1 MPMRRRTTMRVGG
14 MALSVPGIGIPG
26 KGLAGLDS
34 SDLLR
39 QARETPADATPE
51 VEATGRVTLEETPED
66 EVVPAADLR
75 PVANVPW
82 PVRRRGP
89 ATLVERR
96 ARLISVSKEVAGVH
110 GAVEFQTNT
119 VAVINHGSLVA
130 RMIKRAFWLLTLPPR
145 IAAQALAWLLMPR
158 GKGKLKR
165 TVVVVDRRGNVIVY
179 RV

>member
-1 MPMRRRTTMRVGG
+1 MRRRTTMRVGG
-14 MALSVPGIGIPG
+14 VALSVPGIGLPG

-39 QARETPADATPE
+39 QAREAPADATPE
-51 VEATGRVTLEETPED
+51 AAATGHVTLEETPEN
-66 EVVPAADLR
+66 EVIPSADLR
-75 PVANVPW
+75 PISNIPW

-96 ARLISVSKEVAGVH
+96 ARLLTVSKEVAGVH

-130 RMIKRAFWLLTLPPR
+130 RIIKRAFWLLTLPPR

-165 TVVVVDRRGNVIVY
+165 TVVVVDRRGNVVVY